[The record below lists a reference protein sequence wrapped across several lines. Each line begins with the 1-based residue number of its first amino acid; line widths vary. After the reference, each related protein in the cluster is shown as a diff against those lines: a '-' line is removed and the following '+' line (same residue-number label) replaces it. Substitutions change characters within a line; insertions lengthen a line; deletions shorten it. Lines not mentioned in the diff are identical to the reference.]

1 MHFFFFFYCLNWR
14 ENGRMNCISNPYKFR
29 PYNGTEWRRM
39 FFGAISTSNEEK
51 NNEVLFIRLQK
62 TLANC
67 FGNL

>member
-1 MHFFFFFYCLNWR
+1 MHFFFLYYLNWR

-29 PYNGTEWRRM
+29 PYNCTEWRRM

-62 TLANC
+62 TGQL
-67 FGNL
+67 LL

>member
-1 MHFFFFFYCLNWR
+1 
-14 ENGRMNCISNPYKFR
+14 MNCISNPYKFR

-67 FGNL
+67 CFGNL